1 MGLALSRVGGGGWT
15 AGKYKLETD
24 FCVTMVTLLHIRYV
38 KQYSKVVNN
47 ISVVAPTLNLM
58 HWCCRS
64 VREEDWQYTWKYS
77 HPASVTYLRAQRVR
91 VTCHGGWQ
99 GGRRGQ
105 QGDRKDGGE
114 CGNERNGY

>member
-1 MGLALSRVGGGGWT
+1 MFAAMILNDLVVILVSKTLYIVKLISVWQCCCIASYQ
-15 AGKYKLETD
+15 KYL
-24 FCVTMVTLLHIRYV
+24 
-38 KQYSKVVNN
+38 KVVNN
-47 ISVVAPTLNLM
+47 ISVVAPTLILV
-58 HWCCRS
+58 HWCCKS

-99 GGRRGQ
+99 GGGRGQ

-114 CGNERNGY
+114 MWE